1 MEGEK
6 VFKIVTPV
14 WEKKFDASPKPFVHP
29 FYQTM
34 FRKLYGLTEK
44 DAERYI
50 GKNGPI
56 TESSDFLI
64 PLVKKVWEE
73 NKSFV
78 HQFYD
83 IRTSEETGQ
92 AAPEYTIL
100 KGAGIRDISPVNI
113 RGMGSMA
120 LPFGLQ
126 IIDTMVN
133 VGDGA
138 LVILVDRKHDFL
150 HEEENTAC
158 AFALYSCNDI
168 DSQDGIWIMNYQ
180 IHLTAD
186 EMCAAVKKLK
196 GAAIFSEVEL
206 ENFSVSCKYTL
217 CSEHGLT
224 EPLLYLFD
232 RQKKAGEEDILMVS
246 MAGNTY
252 GLVLYHV
259 LGKEVK

>member
-1 MEGEK
+1 M
-6 VFKIVTPV
+6 FKIVTPV
-14 WEKKFDASPKPFVHP
+14 WKKELNASPKPFVHP

-34 FRKLYGLTEK
+34 FRKLYGLDEK
-44 DAERYI
+44 ESERYI
-50 GKNGPI
+50 GKNGPV
-56 TESSDFLI
+56 TESSDFLT
-64 PLVKKVWEE
+64 PLVKAVWEE

-120 LPFGLQ
+120 LLFGLQ
-126 IIDTMVN
+126 VMDAMVT

-138 LVILVDRKHDFL
+138 IVLLADMKHDFCQ
-150 HEEENTAC
+150 EQKNTAC
-158 AFALYSCNDI
+158 AFALYSCKDI
-168 DSQDGIWIMNYQ
+168 DSHNGIWIMDYQ
-180 IHLTAD
+180 IHLNAD
-186 EMCAAVKKLK
+186 EMCSVVKKFK
-196 GAAIFSEVEL
+196 GTAVFSEVEL
-206 ENFSVSCKYTL
+206 EKFSVSCAYTL

-232 RQKKAGEEDILMVS
+232 RQKKAGQADILTVFT
-246 MAGNTY
+246 AGNTY
-252 GLVLYHV
+252 GLVHYRV
-259 LGKEVK
+259 MGNEVK